1 MLSTW
6 RATENEDLTFDL
18 LKINSSL
25 SSESRHAETKLPH
38 VGSSSCRIT
47 LSMAIQNRKFEFQV
61 NGKNMLLIN

>member
-6 RATENEDLTFDL
+6 RVTENEDLTFDL

-38 VGSSSCRIT
+38 VGS
-47 LSMAIQNRKFEFQV
+47 QV
-61 NGKNMLLIN
+61 AE